1 MAWESEQGWQTARG
15 GGVVDVLEQESR
27 RAFMSRVYSWMFGG
41 LMVTGLVAMFTAATP
56 EVVMQVAR
64 FRWLLFFG
72 QLGLVFALS
81 GLATRLSGVVAGALF
96 LGYSVLTGLTFSVL
110 FYVYTQASIANAFL
124 MAGATFGALSVYGTV
139 TKRDLSPM
147 RTFLFMGLIGVVVAS
162 IVQVFVQSSALNF
175 VLGCA
180 GVVVFAGLTA
190 YDTQKLREMH
200 AAGGYRSAAAASIN
214 GALAL
219 YLDFINLF
227 ISLLRLTGQ
236 RRD

>member
-1 MAWESEQGWQTARG
+1 MAWETQGWQTARS
-15 GGVVDVLEQESR
+15 GVDDVLVQESR
-27 RAFMSRVYSWMFGG
+27 RAFMSRVYSWMFAG
-41 LMVTGLVAMFTAATP
+41 LMVTGLVAMFIAATP
-56 EVVMQVAR
+56 EFVMQVVR
-64 FRWLLFFG
+64 FRWLLVIA
-72 QLGLVFALS
+72 QLGLVFGLS
-81 GLATRLSGVVAGALF
+81 ATATRLSGAVAGGLF
-96 LGYSVLTGLTFSVL
+96 LAYSILTGLTFSVL
-110 FYVYTQASIANAFL
+110 FYVYTQGSIANAFL
-124 MAGATFGALSVYGTV
+124 MAGASFGAMSVYGTV

-162 IVQVFVQSSALNF
+162 IVQIFVQSSALNF

-214 GALAL
+214 GALNL

>member
-41 LMVTGLVAMFTAATP
+41 LLVTGLVAMFTAATP

-124 MAGATFGALSVYGTV
+124 MAGVTFGALSVYGTV

>member
-41 LMVTGLVAMFTAATP
+41 LLVTGLVAMVTAATP
-56 EVVMQVAR
+56 EIVMQVAR

-72 QLGLVFALS
+72 QLGLVFAIS

-110 FYVYTQASIANAFL
+110 FYAFTQASIANAFL
-124 MAGATFGALSVYGTV
+124 MAGVTFGALSVYGTV

-162 IVQVFVQSSALNF
+162 IVQVFVRSSALNF